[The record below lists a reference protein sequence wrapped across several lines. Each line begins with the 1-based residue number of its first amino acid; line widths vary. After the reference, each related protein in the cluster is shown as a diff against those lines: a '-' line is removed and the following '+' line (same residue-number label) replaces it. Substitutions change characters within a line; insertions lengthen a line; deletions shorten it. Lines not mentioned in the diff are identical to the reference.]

1 MPTTSEWFLRFGFT
15 IWHTP
20 GVSRAWRYDFA
31 GGSYVLVTG
40 LDGFDLPE
48 WGGPYS
54 AMLFSSTDE
63 LIEYQEYLSS
73 TKQFVYWFNHA
84 SRLKAR

>member
-1 MPTTSEWFLRFGFT
+1 MPTTSDWFLRFGFT

-31 GGSYVLVTG
+31 GGNYILVTG

-48 WGGPYS
+48 WGGPYA
-54 AMLFSSTDE
+54 AMLFSPTDE
-63 LIEYQEYLSS
+63 MVEFQEYLK
-73 TKQFVYWFNHA
+73 TTRQFVNWF
-84 SRLKAR
+84 RRVPRMLAR